1 MIQKLQTLL
10 TRIINY
16 LESNPD
22 TRVFKAYLEKYE
34 DPELKTM
41 YRHLNYLN
49 GLLRKNL
56 DKLCEINLNYEQVIN
71 QGYSHLKRKKRIL
84 EIPDRQLKE
93 IIGDELRTHSAQDAI
108 NVANRI
114 SKIVQQISVNSH
126 NPQHNIII
134 EEAKTLASIVLEI
147 HRDVPTVESCIR
159 ETQGEK

>member
-16 LESNPD
+16 LESNAD

-41 YRHLNYLN
+41 YQQLNYLN
-49 GLLRKNL
+49 GVLRKNL

-159 ETQGEK
+159 EVQGEK

>member
-16 LESNPD
+16 LESNAD

-41 YRHLNYLN
+41 YQQLNYLN
-49 GLLRKNL
+49 GVLRKNL

-84 EIPDRQLKE
+84 EAPDRQLKE

-114 SKIVQQISVNSH
+114 SKTVQQISVNSH

-159 ETQGEK
+159 EVQGEK

>member
-1 MIQKLQTLL
+1 VRL
-10 TRIINY
+10 T
-16 LESNPD
+16 
-22 TRVFKAYLEKYE
+22 
-34 DPELKTM
+34 
-41 YRHLNYLN
+41 
-49 GLLRKNL
+49 
-56 DKLCEINLNYEQVIN
+56 
-71 QGYSHLKRKKRIL
+71 YSHLKRKKRIL

-114 SKIVQQISVNSH
+114 LKTVQQISVNSH

-159 ETQGEK
+159 EVQGEK